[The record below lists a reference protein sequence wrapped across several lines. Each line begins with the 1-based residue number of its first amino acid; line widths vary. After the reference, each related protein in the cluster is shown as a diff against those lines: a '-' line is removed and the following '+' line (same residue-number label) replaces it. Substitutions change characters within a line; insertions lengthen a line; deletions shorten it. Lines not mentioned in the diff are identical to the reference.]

1 MPLLAT
7 LPQMVSQEPLEPM
20 GVAVAEAEVGEVM
33 NILCMAAVLVRSMVE
48 LVVAAVVVA
57 VVEVAV

>member
-1 MPLLAT
+1 
-7 LPQMVSQEPLEPM
+7 M